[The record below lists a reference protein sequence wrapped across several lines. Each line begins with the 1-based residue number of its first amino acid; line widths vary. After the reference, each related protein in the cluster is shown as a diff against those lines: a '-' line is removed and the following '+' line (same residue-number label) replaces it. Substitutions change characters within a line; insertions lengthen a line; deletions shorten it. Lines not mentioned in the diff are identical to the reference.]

1 MANLAFPQLST
12 GVQAQYPL
20 RKRRVIQAPVNA
32 FADGTMITSNINA
45 DSQYVWELAY
55 VDLTSV
61 DQSSLQD
68 LFIASQG
75 PFLPFIFIDPA
86 DNMLSG
92 STNLKAGTWIAD
104 PLLSVVPGAVDP
116 VGGHTAFTLTN
127 AGQTDQQV
135 AQRITAPANFHYCLS
150 VYASAPVPTSLAL
163 GRIAVTSLSRTFAVN
178 SNWARLLH
186 SAQLADDQV
195 GFTISLSVPAG
206 QTVVVFGPQL
216 EPQLSPSRYR
226 PTANAG
232 GVFQNAH
239 FLGDSITFESD
250 AKGLFSTLITV
261 ETT

>member
-1 MANLAFPQLST
+1 MANLAFPQLLS
-12 GVQAQYPL
+12 GAQAQYPL
-20 RKRRVIQAPVNA
+20 RKRRVIQSPVNA

-45 DSQYVWELAY
+45 NSQYVWELAY

-61 DQSSLQD
+61 DQSSLQN
-68 LFIASQG
+68 LFTACQG

-86 DNMLSG
+86 DNMLSS
-92 STNLKAGTWIAD
+92 STNVKAGTWIAD
-104 PLLSVVPGAVDP
+104 SLLSIVAGAGDP
-116 VGGHTAFTLTN
+116 MGGHNAFTLTN

-135 AQRITAPANFHYCLS
+135 AQQITAPANFRYCLS
-150 VYASAPVPTSLAL
+150 VYASAPVPASLTL
-163 GRIAVTSLSRTFAVN
+163 GRAAVSSLSETFTVH
-178 SNWARLLH
+178 SSWTRLVH

-195 GFTISLSVPAG
+195 GFTIWLRVPAG
-206 QTVVVFGPQL
+206 QSIVVFGPQL
-216 EPQLSPSRYR
+216 EPQISPSRYR

-250 AKGLFSTLITV
+250 AQGLVSTLINI